1 MNQNDLTEYRSV
13 YRISFIA
20 TIAML
25 VIIPL
30 QIVVFVITKI
40 PTTTVSWFELFNKSF
55 LLGFFHAD
63 LFILINNILISI
75 IYLSFYHS
83 LKDINKGLLQIALL
97 LGFIGISA
105 YISSNKTFELL
116 SLSNQ
121 YYLTNE
127 ANTKMLIEAAGKSV
141 LLGWQGTAFDTYYVL
156 NGITLLII
164 SLLMYKS
171 KTYDKTT
178 ATFGL
183 SSAILM
189 TIPSTAGKIGIVFSL
204 LSLVPWYVFSIRFAV
219 VFNKLG
225 KKI

>member
-1 MNQNDLTEYRSV
+1 MGQDNLNEYRSV

-20 TIAML
+20 TIVML

-30 QIVVFVITKI
+30 QIIVFIITKI
-40 PTTTVSWFELFNKSF
+40 PTTTVSWFELFNESI

-63 LFILINNILISI
+63 LFLLVNNVLISI

-83 LKDINKGLLQIALL
+83 LKDINKGLMQIALL
-97 LGFIGISA
+97 LGIIGISA

-121 YYLTNE
+121 YYSTND

-164 SLLMYKS
+164 SLLMFKS

-178 ATFGL
+178 ASIGL
-183 SSAILM
+183 ASGILM
-189 TIPSTAGKIGIVFSL
+189 GIPSTAGKIGVVFSL
-204 LSLVPWYVFSIRFAV
+204 LSLIPWYIFCIRFAG
-219 VFNKLG
+219 VFKKLG
-225 KKI
+225 KRT